1 MTLVNNNPLLHKFAS
16 LSDPFYRNLYGS
28 GGPPVCDSVGVFH
41 RNEVYKNEKSTRDSS
56 FFYNKQTACRNAT
69 DSLFYRID

>member
-1 MTLVNNNPLLHKFAS
+1 MTLVNNNPLIHKFAS

-41 RNEVYKNEKSTRDSS
+41 RKEVYKN
-56 FFYNKQTACRNAT
+56 
-69 DSLFYRID
+69 